1 MARDLDFHALI
12 VGEMCTRGKWQNLL
26 RMQPAAT
33 RKPPWPASSRRAAP
47 LAAAALL
54 GLLPWLAAA
63 ATESYRTGLQ
73 SEVVFADY
81 SPLAGNE
88 QLVRRLLS
96 PLAAAQVEQLL
107 SRSKQELTGQ
117 AIDLAKE
124 RFTLYVPPQAPAR
137 GYALL
142 VFVSPWDDAPLPPG
156 WGAVLDEHGV
166 IFVSAVRSGNKA
178 PVLERREPL
187 ALLAAVN
194 VMQHYPVDAGR
205 VWVGGFSGGSRIALR
220 LALGYP
226 DLFRGALLNAG
237 SDPLGTDAPPLPPP
251 DLFARFQESTRL
263 VYVTGERDTFHLS
276 MDADSLESMRKWCAF
291 DTTTHTSSGAGHE
304 LANPAAFSWALT
316 ALDARA
322 QTDPGKLAACRAG
335 VDRELAAQLARAQS
349 LVAGG
354 KQSQAKKLIEEIDR
368 RFGGLA
374 APKSVELAAGLG
386 K

>member
-1 MARDLDFHALI
+1 VAARDLDFHALI
-12 VGEMCTRGKWQNLL
+12 VGEMSTRGKWQNLS

-33 RKPPWPASSRRAAP
+33 RKRSWPASL
-47 LAAAALL
+47 LA
-54 GLLPWLAAA
+54 LLPWLMAATADAAA
-63 ATESYRTGLQ
+63 AAGYRTGLQ

-81 SPLAGNE
+81 SPLSGNKE
-88 QLVRRLLS
+88 LVRRLLS
-96 PLAAAQVEQLL
+96 PLAAAQVEEVL

-117 AIDLAKE
+117 ALDLVKE
-124 RFTLYVPPQAPAR
+124 RFTLYVPPQAPAQ

-142 VFVSPWDDAPLPPG
+142 VFVSPWEDAPLPTG
-156 WGAVLDEHGV
+156 WGAVLDERGV
-166 IFVSAVRSGNKA
+166 IFVSAVRSGNQA

-194 VMQHYPVDAGR
+194 VMQRYPVDAGR

-276 MDADSLESMRKWCAF
+276 MDADSLESMRQWCQF
-291 DTTTHTSSGAGHE
+291 DTTTHTIPGAGHE
-304 LANPAAFSWALT
+304 LASPSALAWALT
-316 ALDARA
+316 ALDAPV
-322 QTDPGKLAACRAG
+322 QPDPGKLQACRAG

-349 LVAGG
+349 LLAGS
-354 KQSQAKKLIEEIDR
+354 KHAQAKKLIQEIDR

-374 APKSVELAAGLG
+374 APHSGELARGLG